1 MLSIRLLLPKRPA
14 ALLTIGN
21 NLHKQPNLQSNWQS
35 NWQSNLQPSSQPNC
49 QSNRLAS
56 SLVPGGVGDPYK
68 TTIKRKAELPD
79 PNRPKFVYN
88 EAMESLKWANWHTLK
103 DLKKR
108 CIASE
113 YHPRR
118 LCLHYVYKY
127 KSLPFELREHALN
140 VTTKEMPRKSQW
152 RSGRL
157 RYHCILT
164 GRPRG
169 RVMRYRVSRFWF
181 RHLADYNKLSGVI
194 KGKW

>member
-14 ALLTIGN
+14 LLAAGN
-21 NLHKQPNLQSNWQS
+21 PPKQAS
-35 NWQSNLQPSSQPNC
+35 C
-49 QSNRLAS
+49 LAS
-56 SLVPGGVGDPYK
+56 TLIAGGCGDPYK
-68 TTIKRKAELPD
+68 TTIKRKAELVD

-127 KSLPFELREHALN
+127 KSLPFELREHALS
-140 VTTKEMPRKSQW
+140 VTQKEMPHKSRW
-152 RSGRL
+152 RSGNL

-164 GRPRG
+164 GRARG